1 MTERA
6 PLLANR
12 ARGIGVKANE
22 LAFFGKIAASVTH
35 ELRNVLA
42 VINES
47 NGLMADYLA
56 MMREAP
62 FPHREKFQ
70 RSVQKIE
77 EQVRRGVEITSRF
90 NRFAHSMDHAC
101 ADIDLNSI
109 LTQTVSLAQRL
120 AALRNV
126 ELKGQVCDHPIMLF
140 TNAFRTQMALTR
152 AIEAF
157 IGSMSGSGSILMLA
171 RDDLGSPCLDVYFG
185 GESCEKI
192 VKEAVAKFDEWQEF
206 EELASS
212 LGMRYNWQASDADFV
227 LFFPGGQTPERT
239 VPSK

>member
-1 MTERA
+1 
-6 PLLANR
+6 
-12 ARGIGVKANE
+12 VKANE
-22 LAFFGKIAASVTH
+22 IAFFGKIAASVTH

-47 NGLMADYLA
+47 NGLMADFLA
-56 MMREAP
+56 MTREAP

-77 EQVRRGVEITSRF
+77 EQVGRGVEITSRF
-90 NRFAHSMDHAC
+90 NRFAHSMDHPC

-109 LTQTVSLAQRL
+109 LIQTVSLAQRL

-126 ELKGQVCDHPIMLF
+126 ELKATVCEHPIMLF
-140 TNAFRTQMALTR
+140 SNAFRIQMALTS

-157 IGSMSGSGSILMLA
+157 IGCMSGGSGSILILVS
-171 RDDLGSPCLDVYFG
+171 DDPGCPCLDFYFE
-185 GESCEKI
+185 GESCEKV
-192 VKEAVAKFDEWQEF
+192 VKEAVAKFGEWQEF

-212 LGMRYNWQASDADFV
+212 LGMRYNWRASDASCV
-227 LFFPGGQTPERT
+227 LFFPGGRTPERT
-239 VPSK
+239 TPS

>member
-1 MTERA
+1 V
-6 PLLANR
+6 
-12 ARGIGVKANE
+12 VKANE

-47 NGLMADYLA
+47 NGLMADFLA
-56 MMREAP
+56 MTREAP

-77 EQVRRGVEITSRF
+77 EQVRRGVDITSRF
-90 NRFAHSMDHAC
+90 NRFAHSMDHTC

-109 LTQTVSLAQRL
+109 LTQTISLAQRL

-126 ELKGQVCDHPIMLF
+126 ELKAEVCDHPIMLF
-140 TNAFRTQMALTR
+140 SNAFRIQMALTM

-157 IGSMSGSGSILMLA
+157 IGCMSGGSGSILILVS
-171 RDDLGSPCLDVYFG
+171 DDPGSPGLDFYFE
-185 GESCEKI
+185 GESCEKV
-192 VKEAVAKFDEWQEF
+192 VKEAVAKFSEWQEF

-212 LGMRYNWQASDADFV
+212 LGMRYNWRASDASFV
-227 LFFPGGQTPERT
+227 LLVPGGRPPE
-239 VPSK
+239 PAASPE

>member
-1 MTERA
+1 MKT
-6 PLLANR
+6 
-12 ARGIGVKANE
+12 NE

-47 NGLMADYLA
+47 NGLMADFLA
-56 MMREAP
+56 MTRDAP
-62 FPHREKFQ
+62 FPHRDKFQ

-90 NRFAHSMDHAC
+90 NRFAHSMDHAF

-109 LTQTVSLAQRL
+109 LNQTVSLAKRL

-126 ELKGQVCDHPIMLF
+126 ELKETVCNRPIMLF
-140 TNAFRTQMALTR
+140 TNAFRMQMALTM

-157 IGSMSGSGSILMLA
+157 IECMSGGSGSILIHVGE
-171 RDDLGSPCLDVYFG
+171 DSGTPCLVFYFE
-185 GESCEKI
+185 GEACEK
-192 VKEAVAKFDEWQEF
+192 VVREAVAEFGEWQEF

-212 LGMRYNWQASDADFV
+212 LGMRYNWRATDTSFV
-227 LFFPGGQTPERT
+227 LFAPGGRPAEQSASPE
-239 VPSK
+239 

>member
-1 MTERA
+1 M
-6 PLLANR
+6 
-12 ARGIGVKANE
+12 KAKE

-90 NRFAHSMDHAC
+90 NRFAHSMDHAY
-101 ADIDLNSI
+101 ADIDLNAI
-109 LTQTVSLAQRL
+109 ATQTVSLAQRL
-120 AALRNV
+120 AALRN
-126 ELKGQVCDHPIMLF
+126 KNH
-140 TNAFRTQMALTR
+140 
-152 AIEAF
+152 
-157 IGSMSGSGSILMLA
+157 
-171 RDDLGSPCLDVYFG
+171 
-185 GESCEKI
+185 K
-192 VKEAVAKFDEWQEF
+192 KH
-206 EELASS
+206 
-212 LGMRYNWQASDADFV
+212 
-227 LFFPGGQTPERT
+227 
-239 VPSK
+239 

>member
-1 MTERA
+1 MRK
-6 PLLANR
+6 
-12 ARGIGVKANE
+12 GIGVKANE
-22 LAFFGKIAASVTH
+22 VAFFGKIAASVTH

-42 VINES
+42 VINET
-47 NGLMADYLA
+47 NGLMADFLV
-56 MMREAP
+56 MMRETP
-62 FPHREKFQ
+62 FPYREKFQ

-77 EQVRRGVEITSRF
+77 EQVLRGVEITSRF

-101 ADIDLNSI
+101 ADIDLNLV

-126 ELKGQVCDHPIMLF
+126 ELKGQVCDRPIMLF
-140 TNAFRTQMALTR
+140 TNAFRTQMALTM
-152 AIEAF
+152 AIESF
-157 IGSMSGSGSILMLA
+157 IGSMGGSGSILMLA
-171 RDDLGSPCLDVYFG
+171 RDDLGSPCLDFYFG
-185 GESCEKI
+185 GESCEKV

-227 LFFPGGQTPERT
+227 LFFQGGQKSEGTA
-239 VPSK
+239 PSK

>member
-1 MTERA
+1 M
-6 PLLANR
+6 
-12 ARGIGVKANE
+12 KANE

-42 VINES
+42 VINET
-47 NGLMADYLA
+47 NGLMADLLA

-126 ELKGQVCDHPIMLF
+126 ELKGAGLRSPDH
-140 TNAFRTQMALTR
+140 AFYQRVQDPDGFDQGHRGIYRMYERQWLYFDAR
-152 AIEAF
+152 KGRSRF
-157 IGSMSGSGSILMLA
+157 SMS
-171 RDDLGSPCLDVYFG
+171 
-185 GESCEKI
+185 
-192 VKEAVAKFDEWQEF
+192 
-206 EELASS
+206 
-212 LGMRYNWQASDADFV
+212 
-227 LFFPGGQTPERT
+227 
-239 VPSK
+239 

>member
-1 MTERA
+1 
-6 PLLANR
+6 
-12 ARGIGVKANE
+12 VKTNE
-22 LAFFGKIAASVTH
+22 LAFFGKISASVTH

-47 NGLMADYLA
+47 NGLMADFLA
-56 MMREAP
+56 MMRDAP

-90 NRFAHSMDHAC
+90 NRFAHSMDHDW
-101 ADIDLNSI
+101 ADIDVNSI
-109 LTQTVSLAQRL
+109 VAQTVSLAQRL

-126 ELKGQVCDHPIMLF
+126 ELRGQVCDHPIILF
-140 TNAFRTQMALTR
+140 SNAFRIQMALTM

-157 IGSMSGSGSILMLA
+157 IGSMSGSGSILMLV
-171 RDDLGSPCLDVYFG
+171 RDDLGSPCVGFHFG
-185 GESCEKI
+185 GESRERI
-192 VKEAVAKFDEWQEF
+192 VKETVAKFDEWQEF

-227 LFFPGGQTPERT
+227 LFFRGGRTPERT
-239 VPSK
+239 APSK

>member
-1 MTERA
+1 M
-6 PLLANR
+6 
-12 ARGIGVKANE
+12 KAKE

-47 NGLMADYLA
+47 NGLMADLLG
-56 MMREAP
+56 MMGEAP

-90 NRFAHSMDHAC
+90 NRFAHSMDHAY
-101 ADIDLNSI
+101 ADIDLNAI
-109 LTQTVSLAQRL
+109 ATQTVSLAQRL

-126 ELKGQVCDHPIMLF
+126 ELKGAVCDRPVMLF
-140 TNAFRTQMALTR
+140 ANAFRIQMALTM

-157 IGSMSGSGSILMLA
+157 IGCMIASGSILMLV
-171 RDDLGSPCLDVYFG
+171 RDDLGSPCLDFSFE
-185 GESCEKI
+185 GESCEKV
-192 VKEAVAKFDEWQEF
+192 VKEAVSKFGEWQEF

-212 LGMRYNWQASDADFV
+212 LGMRYNWRASDGDFV
-227 LFFPGGQTPERT
+227 VFFPGGRTPERT
-239 VPSK
+239 APSK

>member
-1 MTERA
+1 
-6 PLLANR
+6 
-12 ARGIGVKANE
+12 
-22 LAFFGKIAASVTH
+22 
-35 ELRNVLA
+35 
-42 VINES
+42 
-47 NGLMADYLA
+47 
-56 MMREAP
+56 
-62 FPHREKFQ
+62 
-70 RSVQKIE
+70 
-77 EQVRRGVEITSRF
+77 
-90 NRFAHSMDHAC
+90 
-101 ADIDLNSI
+101 
-109 LTQTVSLAQRL
+109 
-120 AALRNV
+120 V

>member
-1 MTERA
+1 
-6 PLLANR
+6 
-12 ARGIGVKANE
+12 VKANE

-42 VINES
+42 VINET
-47 NGLMADYLA
+47 NGLMADLLA

-62 FPHREKFQ
+62 FPYREKFQ

-90 NRFAHSMDHAC
+90 NRFAHSMDQAC

-109 LTQTVSLAQRL
+109 VTQTVSLAQRL

-126 ELKGQVCDHPIMLF
+126 ELKGSVCDHPVMLF
-140 TNAFRTQMALTR
+140 TNAFRIQMALTM
-152 AIEAF
+152 AIDAF
-157 IGSMSGSGSILMLA
+157 IGCMSASGSILMLV
-171 RDDLGSPCLDVYFG
+171 RDDLGSPSLNFYFG
-185 GESCEKI
+185 GESCEKV
-192 VKEAVAKFDEWQEF
+192 VKEAVAKFGEWQEF

-212 LGMRYNWQASDADFV
+212 LGMRYNWRASDGDFV
-227 LFFPGGQTPERT
+227 LFFSRLANP
-239 VPSK
+239 

>member
-1 MTERA
+1 M
-6 PLLANR
+6 
-12 ARGIGVKANE
+12 KAND

-42 VINES
+42 VINET
-47 NGLMADYLA
+47 NGLMADLLA

-62 FPHREKFQ
+62 FQHLEKFQ

-126 ELKGQVCDHPIMLF
+126 ELKATVCDHPIMLF
-140 TNAFRTQMALTR
+140 TNAFRTQMALTM

-157 IGSMSGSGSILMLA
+157 IGCLNGGSGSILMLA
-171 RDDLGSPCLDVYFG
+171 RDALGSPCLDFYFR
-185 GESCEKI
+185 GESCEKV

-212 LGMRYNWQASDADFV
+212 LGMRYNWQASDAEFV
-227 LFFPGGQTPERT
+227 LFFPGVQTPEKT
-239 VPSK
+239 APSK

>member
-1 MTERA
+1 
-6 PLLANR
+6 
-12 ARGIGVKANE
+12 VKANE
-22 LAFFGKIAASVTH
+22 LAFFGKISASVTH

-47 NGLMADYLA
+47 NGLMADFLA
-56 MMREAP
+56 MTREAP

-109 LTQTVSLAQRL
+109 VTQTVSLTQRL

-126 ELKGQVCDHPIMLF
+126 ELKGQACDHPIRLF
-140 TNAFRTQMALTR
+140 TSAFRIQMALTM

-157 IGSMSGSGSILMLA
+157 IGSMSGSGSILMLV
-171 RDDLGSPCLDVYFG
+171 RDDLGSPGLGFYFG
-185 GESCEKI
+185 GESCEKV
-192 VKEAVAKFDEWQEF
+192 VKEAVAGFDEWQQF

-212 LGMRYNWQASDADFV
+212 LGMRYDWQASDADFV
-227 LFFPGGQTPERT
+227 IFFPGGQTPET
-239 VPSK
+239 TAPSK

>member
-1 MTERA
+1 M
-6 PLLANR
+6 
-12 ARGIGVKANE
+12 KANE

-47 NGLMADYLA
+47 NGLMADFLA
-56 MMREAP
+56 MTREAP

-90 NRFAHSMDHAC
+90 NRFAHSVDHAC
-101 ADIDLNSI
+101 ADIDLNGI
-109 LTQTVSLAQRL
+109 VTQTVSLAQRL

-126 ELKGQVCDHPIMLF
+126 ELKGAVCDHPVMLF
-140 TNAFRTQMALTR
+140 TNGFRIQMALTM

-157 IGSMSGSGSILMLA
+157 IGCMSASGSILTLV
-171 RDDLGSPCLDVYFG
+171 RDDFGSPCLVFHFG
-185 GESCEKI
+185 GESCER
-192 VKEAVAKFDEWQEF
+192 VREEGVAKFGEWREF

-212 LGMRYNWQASDADFV
+212 LGMRYDWRTYDGDFV
-227 LFFPGGQTPERT
+227 LFFPGGPTPERT
-239 VPSK
+239 APPK